1 MWSAGFKTKPNGK
14 QPDSRWQ
21 RSGHSLAR
29 SNKQKAAQWLPG
41 WLHCWRPLYLL
52 SFALNYQQ
60 RHKWLRSR
68 PCPDRSSRLHSLATE
83 PDAHVTATYA
93 AEMHSRIHSRPQGW
107 LKRWLL
113 YWTEE
118 WTRFSKK
125 RRCKSTGLSKCK
137 RNRTDVQL
145 ASQLPL
151 AIQKAEHLAAKIT
164 TQRVTE

>member
-1 MWSAGFKTKPNGK
+1 MFNPEHFMCGPPVSKRSRMGNNRTPAGNVAGT
-14 QPDSRWQ
+14 RWQ
-21 RSGHSLAR
+21 DRTSRRQLSGCRAGCTAGDPSTCSASHSTINSGTSGCA
-29 SNKQKAAQWLPG
+29 
-41 WLHCWRPLYLL
+41 
-52 SFALNYQQ
+52 
-60 RHKWLRSR
+60 
-68 PCPDRSSRLHSLATE
+68 E